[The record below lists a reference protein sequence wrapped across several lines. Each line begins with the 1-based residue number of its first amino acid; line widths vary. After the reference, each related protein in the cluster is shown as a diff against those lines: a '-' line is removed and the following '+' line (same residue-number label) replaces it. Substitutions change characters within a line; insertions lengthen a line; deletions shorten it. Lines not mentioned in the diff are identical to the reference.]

1 MRYTLKDYQADAV
14 ADVIDRLD
22 TARTM
27 HRAARPKQ
35 SAFALTATTGA
46 GKTVMAAAVIEAL
59 FFGNDELDVEADPTA
74 VVLWFSDDPSLNE
87 QTRHRLLAASDMLMW
102 DDLVTIEY
110 PFPHEKLTP
119 GRVYFLNTNKLARGT
134 RLTRGHAADDDEEQL
149 PGLRTSAAPDLS
161 GFTIWETIANTI
173 NDPDR
178 TLVMVLDE
186 AHRGFGTPTSS
197 DKPTIVRQ
205 LINGHSGVPPMPIV
219 WGISATV
226 ERFETAMSDAGVTE
240 SNRLALP
247 KVLVDPARV
256 QASGLL
262 KDTIRLDIP
271 AEAGTFD
278 TVLLERATE
287 KVIDSTR
294 AWAEYAATQATE
306 AAGAGTA
313 EDPVIPLM
321 VLQLPNRPNPE
332 DVARALDTIFARW
345 PDLRGDQVAHVLGDH
360 ATQLYG
366 PFEVR
371 YIAPDRVQ
379 DDTSVRVLLAK
390 DGISTGWDCPRAE
403 VLVSFRPA
411 KDATHI
417 TQLLGRMV
425 RTPLARRIP
434 GDDRLN
440 AVECILPFFDKKT
453 AKNVVRVI
461 TGALDDFP
469 DSGDGGRKILID
481 PQLMVPNPAIPE
493 DVWEAFENLP
503 SQSLPRK
510 TARPVKRLTAL
521 AHLLSH
527 DGLLP
532 DAGSEAH
539 RYLHGVLD
547 GLAARYADDLARAV
561 EEIHTVRGA
570 TIIAA
575 AGQDM
580 QEDSFTAVAD
590 DRTIRDAFRQAGRVI
605 APAVAG
611 SYVDH
616 LTGEGS
622 DDDLRDAH
630 VTVSALATLPQTGP
644 ELDRAAD
651 ELASQWFDTYRV
663 AIKDLPDERQAIYND
678 VRALSTDPQRMT
690 LTRPKNSLEET
701 MEASDV
707 EGGEPQP
714 MPTADRH
721 LLADENGRFPIG
733 QLNSPERLVLA
744 QEMARPGAVAWYRN
758 PPRASQDSLGIAY
771 RDKQGAWRMLR
782 PDFIF
787 FDRPSPDAPVR
798 ASLVDPHGHWLPD
811 ALDKLRGLAAFAA
824 EYGAEFHRIE
834 AVSEVGDQRR
844 VLDMQDERVRAAV
857 EVAEDAETLY
867 AGPLAQNY

>member
-1 MRYTLKDYQADAV
+1 MQYTLKDYQADAV

-22 TARTM
+22 TARALY
-27 HRAARPKQ
+27 RAPRPKPT
-35 SAFALTATTGA
+35 SFALTATTGA
-46 GKTVMAAAVIEAL
+46 GKTVMAAAVIESL
-59 FFGNDELDVEADPTA
+59 FYGNDELDVEPDPTA
-74 VVLWFSDDPSLNE
+74 VVLWFSDDPNLNE
-87 QTRHRLLAASDMLMW
+87 QTRHRLMAASDKLMW
-102 DDLVTIEY
+102 DDLVSIEA
-110 PFPHEKLTP
+110 PFSYEKLTP
-119 GRVYFLNTNKLARGT
+119 GKVYFLNTSKLAKGT
-134 RLTRGHAADDDEEQL
+134 LLTRGHTEDDEDQIPE
-149 PGLRTSAAPDLS
+149 LRNSAATDLQ
-161 GFTIWETIANTI
+161 GHTIWETIANTI

-178 TLVMVLDE
+178 TLLMVLDE
-186 AHRGFGTPTSS
+186 AHRGFGRRTSE
-197 DKPTIVRQ
+197 DKPTIVRR
-205 LINGHSGVPPMPIV
+205 LINGHAGIPPMPVV

-240 SNRLALP
+240 ANRLPLP
-247 KVLVDPARV
+247 KVLVDPIRV

-262 KDTIRLDIP
+262 KDTVRLDIP

-287 KVIDSTR
+287 KVIASTH

-306 AAGAGTA
+306 TAGAGTA
-313 EDPVIPLM
+313 EDPVLPLM
-321 VLQLPNRPNPE
+321 VLQLPNRPDPE
-332 DVARALDTIFARW
+332 DVARALDTIFAKW
-345 PDLRGDQVAHVLGDH
+345 PALRADQVAHVLGDH
-360 ATQLYG
+360 TTQQYG

-371 YIAPDRVQ
+371 YIAPERVQ

-434 GDDRLN
+434 GNDQLN
-440 AVECILPFFDKKT
+440 AVECILPFFDKRT

-461 TGALDDFP
+461 TGSLEDFP
-469 DSGDGGRKILID
+469 DSGDGGRRVLIN
-481 PQLMVPNPAIPE
+481 PQLMLPNPAIDE
-493 DVWEAFENLP
+493 AVWEAFESLP

-510 TARPVKRLTAL
+510 NARPVKRLTAL
-521 AHLLSH
+521 AHLLAH

-532 DAGSEAH
+532 NAGAAAH

-547 GLAARYADDLARAV
+547 GLRARYADDLARAV

-570 TIIAA
+570 TIIGA
-575 AGQDM
+575 AGQDI

-590 DRTIRDAFRQAGRVI
+590 DRAIRDAFRQAGRVI

-611 SYVDH
+611 TYVDH
-616 LTGEGS
+616 VTGDGD

-630 VTVSALATLPQTGP
+630 VAVAALATLPATGP

-651 ELASQWFDTYRV
+651 DLANQWFDAYRV
-663 AIKDLPDERQAIYND
+663 AIKDLPDERQAVYND
-678 VRALSTDPQRMT
+678 IRSLSTDPQRMT

-701 MEASDV
+701 MEESEV
-707 EGGEPQP
+707 EGGDPRP

-721 LLADENGRFPIG
+721 LLADEDGRFPIG

-771 RDKQGAWRMLR
+771 PDKRGDWRTLR
-782 PDFIF
+782 PDFVF
-787 FDRPSPDAPVR
+787 FDRPAPDGPVR

-811 ALDKLRGLAAFAA
+811 ALPKLRGLAAFAA
-824 EYGAEFHRIE
+824 EYGTEFHRIE
-834 AVSEVGDQRR
+834 AVSEVGDQPR

-867 AGPLAQNY
+867 AGPHAQNY

>member
-1 MRYTLKDYQADAV
+1 VRYTLKDYQADAV

-27 HRAARPKQ
+27 HRAPRPKQ

-59 FFGNDELDVEADPTA
+59 FFGNDELDVEPDPTA

-87 QTRHRLLAASDMLMW
+87 QTRHRLLAASDRLMW

-110 PFPHEKLTP
+110 PFPHEKLAP
-119 GRVYFLNTNKLARGT
+119 GKVYFLNTNKLAKGT
-134 RLTRGHAADDDEEQL
+134 RLTRGHVGGDDEEQL
-149 PGLRTSAAPDLS
+149 PELRASVAPDLS

-178 TLVMVLDE
+178 TLLMVLDE
-186 AHRGFGTPTSS
+186 AHRGFGTRTTS

-205 LINGHSGVPPMPIV
+205 LINGHAGVPPMPIV

-226 ERFETAMSDAGVTE
+226 ERFETAMSEAGVTE
-240 SNRLALP
+240 ASRLALP

-287 KVIDSTR
+287 KVINSTR
-294 AWAEYAATQATE
+294 AWAEYATTQATE

-313 EDPVIPLM
+313 EDPVIPLI

-360 ATQLYG
+360 TAQQYG

-434 GDDRLN
+434 GDDQLN

-453 AKNVVRVI
+453 AKDVVRVI
-461 TGALDDFP
+461 TGAIEDFP
-469 DSGDGGRKILID
+469 DSGDGGRKVLID
-481 PQLMVPNPAIPE
+481 PQLMVPNSAIPE
-493 DVWEAFENLP
+493 EVWEAFENLP

-521 AHLLSH
+521 AHHAMPTTWPERSRRSTPFAAPPSSARP
-527 DGLLP
+527 GRTCGRTP
-532 DAGSEAH
+532 SPPSPTTAPSETPS
-539 RYLHGVLD
+539 V
-547 GLAARYADDLARAV
+547 
-561 EEIHTVRGA
+561 
-570 TIIAA
+570 
-575 AGQDM
+575 
-580 QEDSFTAVAD
+580 
-590 DRTIRDAFRQAGRVI
+590 RQAGSSPQRSPDPTSTTS
-605 APAVAG
+605 PATAA
-611 SYVDH
+611 
-616 LTGEGS
+616 T
-622 DDDLRDAH
+622 
-630 VTVSALATLPQTGP
+630 TTCATLT
-644 ELDRAAD
+644 
-651 ELASQWFDTYRV
+651 S
-663 AIKDLPDERQAIYND
+663 
-678 VRALSTDPQRMT
+678 
-690 LTRPKNSLEET
+690 
-701 MEASDV
+701 
-707 EGGEPQP
+707 
-714 MPTADRH
+714 
-721 LLADENGRFPIG
+721 
-733 QLNSPERLVLA
+733 
-744 QEMARPGAVAWYRN
+744 
-758 PPRASQDSLGIAY
+758 
-771 RDKQGAWRMLR
+771 
-782 PDFIF
+782 
-787 FDRPSPDAPVR
+787 PSPLSRHFRRLDQSWTALPMSWPASGSTPTGSQSRTSPTSGRRSTTTSAPCR
-798 ASLVDPHGHWLPD
+798 PIRNA
-811 ALDKLRGLAAFAA
+811 
-824 EYGAEFHRIE
+824 
-834 AVSEVGDQRR
+834 
-844 VLDMQDERVRAAV
+844 
-857 EVAEDAETLY
+857 
-867 AGPLAQNY
+867 